1 MSDRTFEWGAMG
13 LSVAVLVWII
23 SGIIF
28 RLLGIPWVII
38 TGLVIWL
45 AGNGTLLYYWGRNYM
60 SRM

>member
-1 MSDRTFEWGAMG
+1 MG